1 MYYID
6 NNYIAYL
13 SYCILYYIVVTCN
26 LFQWCKF
33 YQKKKLGLY
42 LII

>member
-6 NNYIAYL
+6 NNSIAYL
-13 SYCILYYIVVTCN
+13 SYCILYYIVVICN

-33 YQKKKLGLY
+33 YQKKKLRLY